1 MTFELLEK
9 LLWAAGLALALLLGS
24 VAVFLGVIGMSEHR
38 AGAETDERIERKVD
52 YVGKTLGDHLEFDHG
67 DKMRGLK

>member
-1 MTFELLEK
+1 MKLDFVEK
-9 LLWAAGLALALLLGS
+9 LLWAAGLALALLLSSIAIWLSIIG
-24 VAVFLGVIGMSEHR
+24 VAEHR
-38 AGAETDERIERKVD
+38 AGAATDERIERKVD